1 MIGACPERGRR
12 RNVEESTVN
21 LSSYPSIATA
31 LAAERRGRFLAEA
44 DYARRLDQIQW
55 GRGRDTAAAR
65 FMRAVRV
72 KALSEAARVESWSAR
87 RRLHQWSRLGQ
98 A

>member
-1 MIGACPERGRR
+1 
-12 RNVEESTVN
+12 VN
-21 LSSYPSIATA
+21 LSSYPSIATE
-31 LAAERRGRFLAEA
+31 LAAERHSRFMAEA
-44 DYARRLDQIQW
+44 DHARRLAQLHR

-72 KALSEAARVESWSAR
+72 RAMTSVVQVQTLGAR
-87 RRLHQWSRLGQ
+87 RQLHQWSRLGQ

>member
-1 MIGACPERGRR
+1 M
-12 RNVEESTVN
+12 N
-21 LSSYPSIATA
+21 LSSYPAIAVA

-44 DYARRLDQIQW
+44 DHVRRLAQVQ
-55 GRGRDTAAAR
+55 RGREQDTAAAR
-65 FMRAVRV
+65 FMRAVRI
-72 KALSEAARVESWSAR
+72 KAMTGAAQVETWGAQ

>member
-1 MIGACPERGRR
+1 M
-12 RNVEESTVN
+12 N
-21 LSSYPSIATA
+21 LSSYPAIAAA
-31 LAAERRGRFLAEA
+31 LAAERHGRFMVEA
-44 DYARRLDQIQW
+44 DHARRLDQIQR